1 MPTRKL
7 GSERYGLDSNE
18 EGEGMVS
25 ARGKQ
30 SFRYF
35 WQPKQKQAARD
46 TLDMGQLQ
54 QTTKTTTTLDQA

>member
-7 GSERYGLDSNE
+7 GSERYGLDSKE

-30 SFRYF
+30 SFSS
-35 WQPKQKQAARD
+35 PISLKSNV
-46 TLDMGQLQ
+46 
-54 QTTKTTTTLDQA
+54 